1 MRSVKVIGWL
11 ILAFGLVVLGFYL
24 NRAFPGQGG
33 FLAFWGLAVAAI
45 GLARGI
51 AKTKKRR

>member
-1 MRSVKVIGWL
+1 MKSVRVIGWL

-24 NRAFPGQGG
+24 NRAFPGRGG
-33 FLAFWGLAVAAI
+33 FLAFWGLAVAAV

-51 AKTKKRR
+51 AKIKRR